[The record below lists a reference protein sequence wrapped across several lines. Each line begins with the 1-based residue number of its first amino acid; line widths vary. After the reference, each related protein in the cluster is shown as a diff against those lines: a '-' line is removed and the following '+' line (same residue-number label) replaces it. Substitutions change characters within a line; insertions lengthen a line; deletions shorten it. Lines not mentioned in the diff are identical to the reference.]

1 MEPPW
6 VLGTDPA
13 RPLAAGLGADL
24 DELPPMVFDP
34 GWSQAPAIER
44 WRDRTRY
51 GPRADGIVVAVW
63 SEAPARTPVVD
74 LDLAGWTARLE
85 TPFAWWFAALAVACE
100 RCSAGGQVVAVTD
113 RPEVRGSAG
122 WGVESAVADAVE
134 VMARSL
140 AEVARSRGV
149 RVNVVSTSDRLSG
162 GRPSHLDGVLGAVRM
177 LLSAGGPGV
186 NTAVVRVDPGW

>member
-13 RPLAAGLGADL
+13 RPLAGGLGADL
-24 DELPPMVFDP
+24 DELPSTAFDP
-34 GWSQAPAIER
+34 GWSQAPAIEQ
-44 WRDRTRY
+44 WRDRRGTAPGRTGSWSRS
-51 GPRADGIVVAVW
+51 GPMHRHGLRW
-63 SEAPARTPVVD
+63 STSTSQ
-74 LDLAGWTARLE
+74 GWTARLE

-113 RPEVRGSAG
+113 RPEARGSAG

-186 NTAVVRVDPGW
+186 NTAVVRVDPGS